1 MEITTRNNGD
11 CIVLDLSGK
20 LVLGPATMKLR
31 NTVREAA
38 KNNPRKI
45 VLNLRKVTY
54 IDSCGLGELVSSY
67 SHVSSQGGN
76 LVLFDPPDRIMSLLI
91 LTKLETVFE
100 IFKDEQ
106 SAIADSRQNQMLRQM
121 CG

>member
-1 MEITTRNNGD
+1 MKITTRASGN
-11 CIVLDLSGK
+11 CTILELDGK
-20 LVLGPATMKLR
+20 LVLGPETMELR
-31 NTVREAA
+31 NAVREAA
-38 KNNPRKI
+38 KNNSRKI

-67 SHVSSQGGN
+67 SHVRSQGGN
-76 LVLFDPPDRIMSLLI
+76 LVLLDPPDRIMSLLI

-106 SAIADSRQNQMLRQM
+106 SAIADSKQNKTQRQM